1 MINAVHTNPSDALSP
16 VPAVQAGLGCKIG
29 KQTPKYAGYEKAPA
43 AQAFTTRTRA
53 LILDSLGKVEGE
65 SFAAYC
71 IQLFVRNAHMKS
83 DYDIRQMIAG
93 LQDQINDN
101 PGALKRILGSQYEF
115 IKELRLAPEF

>member
-1 MINAVHTNPSDALSP
+1 MHGLHTNHSDTISS
-16 VPAVQAGLGCKIG
+16 VPDIQTGMGCKIG
-29 KQTPKYAGYEKAPA
+29 KQTPKHGGYEKAPA
-43 AQAFTTRTRA
+43 LQAFTTRTRA

-65 SFAAYC
+65 CFAAYC

-83 DYDIRQMIAG
+83 DHDIRQMITG